1 MIISLR
7 SRFISSLLLTALGAC
22 PAWAVASQVGNGDMA
37 AATPCESA
45 EECFAAAA
53 QPKERLGNQLTK
65 DQVSAL
71 RLERLRLVMER
82 FPGSLWAKRA
92 GVLSG
97 VLLIE
102 PNPAAAIPFLRA
114 GQRDFAV
121 LDDYLRLWMGEAL
134 LHLGD
139 AKEAAGLFESIGP
152 AVPDSN
158 LLTQAA
164 FRAGGPGEGHSPH
177 D

>member
-1 MIISLR
+1 MS
-7 SRFISSLLLTALGAC
+7 
-22 PAWAVASQVGNGDMA
+22 NGDASA
-37 AATPCESA
+37 AGSCESA

-71 RLERLRLVMER
+71 KLERLRLVTER
-82 FPGSLWAKRA
+82 FPGSVWAKRA

-97 VLLIE
+97 VLLVE
-102 PNPAAAIPFLRA
+102 RNPAAAMPFLRA
-114 GQRDFAV
+114 GQRDLPV
-121 LDDYLRLWMGEAL
+121 LDDYLRLWMGEAM

-139 AKEAAGLFESIGP
+139 AKEAAGLFESVIQ

-158 LLTQAA
+158 LSSLVALRAGEAWYQAA
-164 FRAGGPGEGHSPH
+164 SCPEAL
-177 D
+177 